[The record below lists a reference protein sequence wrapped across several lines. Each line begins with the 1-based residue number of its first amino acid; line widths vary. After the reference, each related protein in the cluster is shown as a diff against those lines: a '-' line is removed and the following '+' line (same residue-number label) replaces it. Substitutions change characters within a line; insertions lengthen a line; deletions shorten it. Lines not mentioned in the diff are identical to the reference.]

1 MPQLLTVIAAV
12 TAVFVAAYL
21 VYARSLSRYFE
32 LDADR
37 ETPAH
42 RHDDGHEYV
51 PSRKIELFGH
61 HFSSIAGGAPIVGPI
76 TAALAWGWA
85 PALVWIVVGTVIY
98 GGLNDLATLT
108 SSMRHEGRS
117 IGHVF
122 GKYVGER
129 GKRLMLTLAVLA
141 NLLVIGVLSLV
152 TAVIF
157 DAFPSAATASI
168 VYVGL
173 ALAFGVVRR
182 NTPIPFAV
190 STVVF
195 VAGVFGGVFVGLA
208 YPLTLVPEGGS
219 TFLPTVISPNVSA
232 WLAVLLV
239 YAFVASVLPVWTLL
253 QPRDYLS
260 SFLLYAGLGGAV
272 LAVVVGTVFGT
283 AETSLTMNLD
293 PFTGFMSPAFDGM
306 GPLLPMLIP
315 TIFCGAVCGLH
326 SMVCCGTTPKQ
337 IDKETDATAIGYGTT
352 LAEGLL
358 AVVAIGTVAVVPTN
372 PTGEGIEL
380 ALPAFADGGALILS
394 SLGVP
399 TGVGAPFMAL
409 VLSAF
414 ALTTVDTSIRLGRY
428 FVEDMLEADGSETG
442 VARLATDR
450 YLNGGTQATL
460 AYLLVASGSW
470 ATVWPLFGGSVQVFA
485 GLSILAVAVWLVNW
499 DATKRVAGFLAGA
512 AFILVA
518 SLSGLLYTA
527 ARNARSLL
535 DPAWVAAATPV
546 QLASVG
552 VQVLVVL
559 VLCWLT
565 AEIVRLAYRHV
576 SDRRGSPIE
585 RATPGDD

>member
-1 MPQLLTVIAAV
+1 MFQPQLLTVIGGVAF
-12 TAVFVAAYL
+12 VFGLAYV
-21 VYARSLSRYFE
+21 VYARALSQYFE
-32 LDADR
+32 LDSDR
-37 ETPAH
+37 PTPAH
-42 RHDDGHEYV
+42 EHTDTHDYV
-51 PSRKIELFGH
+51 PARKIELFGH
-61 HFSSIAGGAPIVGPI
+61 HFSSIAGGAPVVGPI

-85 PALVWIVVGTVIY
+85 PALAWIVVGTVIY

-108 SSMRHEGRS
+108 ASMRHDGRS

-122 GKYVGER
+122 GKYVGNR
-129 GKRLMLTLAVLA
+129 GKRLLLALAVVA

-157 DAFPSAATASI
+157 DAFPAAATASV
-168 VYVGL
+168 VYVAL
-173 ALAFGVVRR
+173 ALAFGLVRR
-182 NTPIPFAV
+182 YTDVPFVV

-208 YPLTLVPEGGS
+208 YPLTLVPAGGIVL
-219 TFLPTVISPNVSA
+219 LPTVINPNVSA
-232 WLAVLLV
+232 WLAILLL
-239 YAFVASVLPVWTLL
+239 YAFAASVLPVWTLL

-272 LAVVVGTVFGT
+272 LAVIVGTIFGT
-283 AETSLTMNLD
+283 GDGSLTMSLD

-337 IDKETDATAIGYGTT
+337 INSETDATAIGYGTT

-358 AVVAIGTVAVVPTN
+358 AVVAIGTVAVLPTN
-372 PTGEGIEL
+372 PTGSGIEL

-394 SLGVP
+394 ALGVP
-399 TGVGAPFMAL
+399 TGIGAPFMAL

-414 ALTTVDTSIRLGRY
+414 ALTTVDTSLRLGRY
-428 FVEDMLEADGSETG
+428 FLEDIAESSDSSFNQVTTNRYVTG
-442 VARLATDR
+442 
-450 YLNGGTQATL
+450 GIQAVL

-470 ATVWPLFGGSVQVFA
+470 STVWPLFGGSVQVFA
-485 GLSILAVAVWLVNW
+485 GLTILAVAVWVVNW
-499 DATKRVAGFLAGA
+499 DASKRVAGFLVGA
-512 AFILVA
+512 AFILAA
-518 SLSGLLYTA
+518 SLSGLLYLA
-527 ARNARSLL
+527 SRNARLLL
-535 DPAWVAAATPV
+535 DPEWVATATPI

-559 VLCWLT
+559 VLCGLT
-565 AEIVRLAYRHV
+565 AEIVRLAYRNV
-576 SDRRGSPIE
+576 SERKSSPVE
-585 RATPGDD
+585 QSLSGDD

>member
-1 MPQLLTVIAAV
+1 MVRLLTVISV
-12 TAVFVAAYL
+12 VSLVFALAYV

-32 LDADR
+32 LDDER
-37 ETPAH
+37 TTPAH
-42 RHDDGHEYV
+42 DREDAHDYV
-51 PSRKIELFGH
+51 PSRRIELFGH

-85 PALVWIVVGTVIY
+85 PALIWIVVGTVIY

-108 SSMRHEGRS
+108 TSMRHGGRS

-122 GKYVGER
+122 GKYVGGR
-129 GKRLMLTLAVLA
+129 GKRLLLTLGVVA

-157 DAFPSAATASI
+157 DAFPAAATASVI
-168 VYVGL
+168 YVAL
-173 ALAFGVVRR
+173 ALAFGLVRR
-182 NTPIPFAV
+182 HTSVPFVVA
-190 STVVF
+190 TVVF

-219 TFLPTVISPNVSA
+219 TLLPTVISANVSA
-232 WLAVLLV
+232 WLAVLLL
-239 YAFVASVLPVWTLL
+239 YAFAASVLPVWTLL

-272 LAVVVGTVFGT
+272 LAIVVGTVFGT
-283 AETSLTMNLD
+283 ADTSLAMNLD

-306 GPLLPMLIP
+306 GPLVPMLVP

-337 IDKETDATAIGYGTT
+337 IDTETDATAIGYGTT

-358 AVVAIGTVAVVPTN
+358 AVVAIGTVAVIPTT

-399 TGVGAPFMAL
+399 TGIGAPFMAL

-428 FVEDMLEADGSETG
+428 FVEDMVDADASAGPA
-442 VARLATDR
+442 VRAATNR
-450 YLNGGTQATL
+450 YLNGGMQATL

-485 GLSILAVAVWLVNW
+485 GLSILTVAVWVVNW
-499 DATKRVAGFLAGA
+499 NANKRVVGFLAGA

-518 SLSGLLYTA
+518 SLSGLIYIA

-535 DPAWVAAATPV
+535 DPAWVATATPIE
-546 QLASVG
+546 LASVG
-552 VQVLVVL
+552 VQVLVVV
-559 VLCWLT
+559 VLCGLT
-565 AEIVRLAYRHV
+565 GEIVRLAYRQV
-576 SDRRGSPIE
+576 SDHRKSPVG
-585 RATPGDD
+585 RFVPGDD